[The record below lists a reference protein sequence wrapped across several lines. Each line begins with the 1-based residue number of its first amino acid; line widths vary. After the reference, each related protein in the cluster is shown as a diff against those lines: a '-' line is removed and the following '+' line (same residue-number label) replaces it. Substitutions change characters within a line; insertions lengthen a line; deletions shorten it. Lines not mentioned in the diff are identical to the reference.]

1 MTVEEI
7 QRHQEA
13 AMPTGD
19 LEPYAGKWIAVR
31 DGEIVASEL
40 TLARLREH
48 PDVLLTDVCHPVAD
62 AKGGVFIL

>member
-13 AMPTGD
+13 AMPRGD

-31 DGEIVASEL
+31 NGEIIASDI

-48 PDVLLTDVCHPVAD
+48 PEVLSSDVCHPIAD
-62 AKGGVFIL
+62 AESGVMLL